1 METKIFPHTF
11 LVYREFS
18 AGSDGHFATDRFIQ
32 KIYKNKFKMKS
43 AIIKCFFLSLN
54 FEKLFKNT
62 SKQQQ
67 RLLAVKQNA
76 AKVNLVNMR

>member
-1 METKIFPHTF
+1 M
-11 LVYREFS
+11 VVVV
-18 AGSDGHFATDRFIQ
+18 AIQ

-43 AIIKCFFLSLN
+43 AIIKGFFLSLN
-54 FEKLFKNT
+54 FEKLIENT

>member
-1 METKIFPHTF
+1 MVVVVAI
-11 LVYREFS
+11 L
-18 AGSDGHFATDRFIQ
+18 

-43 AIIKCFFLSLN
+43 PIIKGVFLSLN
-54 FEKLFKNT
+54 FEKLIKNT